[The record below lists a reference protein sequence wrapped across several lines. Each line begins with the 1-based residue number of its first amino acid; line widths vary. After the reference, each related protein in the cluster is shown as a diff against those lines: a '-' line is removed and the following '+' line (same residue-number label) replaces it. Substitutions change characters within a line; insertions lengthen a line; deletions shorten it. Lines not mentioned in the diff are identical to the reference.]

1 MLKTVEENDRPIG
14 RPMLGVTELAQ
25 RLGTTERFV
34 RRLVGDRRIAFHK
47 VGKYVRFDQD
57 DVDDWIA
64 RGRVEPR

>member
-1 MLKTVEENDRPIG
+1 
-14 RPMLGVTELAQ
+14 MLGVGELAE

-34 RRLVGDRRIAFHK
+34 RRLVCDRRIAFHK

-64 RGRVEPR
+64 RGRVEAQ

>member
-1 MLKTVEENDRPIG
+1 MLRTVEQNDRPNG
-14 RPMLGVTELAQ
+14 RPMLGVGELAE

-34 RRLVGDRRIAFHK
+34 RRLVCDRRIAFHK

-64 RGRVEPR
+64 RGRVEAQ